1 MKENRKILNI
11 ILVTIIV
18 LILIAPILIFVDKVN
33 KEKKYDELVAK
44 ITEAAK
50 KYSVNSDDYEVDINT
65 LKEEGFLNSNLV
77 NPKTN
82 RPISNVSY
90 VILSDD
96 YEVKIYDIPKSE
108 NVAKLVIT
116 FNGDKKMQN
125 GIGVQY
131 EELGIN
137 VSDGNEDVYYVI
149 QYFYKGKEVNKI
161 DSSKPKDYEVVYT
174 ALNSDGELAKVVREV
189 IVQ

>member
-1 MKENRKILNI
+1 MKENRTILNI

-18 LILIAPILIFVDKVN
+18 LILITPILIFINKVN
-33 KEKKYDELVAK
+33 KEKKYDELVNK

-96 YEVKIYDIPKSE
+96 YEVNIYDIPKSE

-137 VSDGNEDVYYVI
+137 VSDGNEDVYYVT
-149 QYFYKGKEVNKI
+149 QYFYKGKEVSKI

-174 ALNSDGELAKVVREV
+174 ALNKDGELAKVVREV